1 MGFGASTSVG
11 NVSVDM
17 VQADVD
23 AIIAGIADGQTLS
36 DLDSVLDNIYGVN
49 SQISMDTGYLGYLYS
64 TSAGYGVAD
73 LLYTTSGWMSVAD
86 LLYDSSN
93 YYSVA
98 QLLGGAP
105 VGHLYSSSAGYGVA
119 DLLYN
124 SSAFMSVGDMLY
136 DGSTSLSVAQLLG
149 NASWGHPYE
158 ISYNSSYLYSSTAG
172 YGVADQLYY
181 YLYDS
186 SNYRG
191 LIDYFKSGNG
201 YEPFFYSGYS
211 IASMLYAI
219 KQVTDQMN
227 FANGRLQVESQPPA

>member
-23 AIIAGIADGQTLS
+23 AIIAGIADGQSLA

-64 TSAGYGVAD
+64 TSGGYGVAD
-73 LLYTTSGWMSVAD
+73 LLW
-86 LLYDSSN
+86 
-93 YYSVA
+93 
-98 QLLGGAP
+98 
-105 VGHLYSSSAGYGVA
+105 
-119 DLLYN
+119 N
-124 SSAFMSVGDMLY
+124 SSAFMSVSDMLY
-136 DGSTSLSVAQLLG
+136 DSSTSLSVAQLLG
-149 NASWGHPYE
+149 NISWGHPYQ
-158 ISYNSSYLYSSTAG
+158 ISYNTSRLYSSSAG

>member
-1 MGFGASTSVG
+1 MGFGASTTVG
-11 NVSVDM
+11 NVAVDL

-23 AIIAGIADGQTLS
+23 SLITGIANGKTLA
-36 DLDSVLDNIYGVN
+36 DLDDVLDSIYGIN
-49 SQISMDTGYLGYLYS
+49 SQISTDTGYLGYLYS

-73 LLYTTSGWMSVAD
+73 LLY
-86 LLYDSSN
+86 
-93 YYSVA
+93 
-98 QLLGGAP
+98 
-105 VGHLYSSSAGYGVA
+105 
-119 DLLYN
+119 N
-124 SSAFMSVGDMLY
+124 SSAFMSVSDMLY
-136 DGSTSLSVAQLLG
+136 DSSTSLSVAQLLG
-149 NASWGHPYE
+149 NVSWGHPYE
-158 ISYNSSYLYSSTAG
+158 ISYNTSRLYSSTAG

-181 YLYDS
+181 YLYDT